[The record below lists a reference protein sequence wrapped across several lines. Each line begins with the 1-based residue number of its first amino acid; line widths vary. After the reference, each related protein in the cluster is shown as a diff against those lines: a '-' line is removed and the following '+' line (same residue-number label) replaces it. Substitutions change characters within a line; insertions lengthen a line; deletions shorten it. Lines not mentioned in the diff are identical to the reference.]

1 MNKILFATMITAL
14 SIGTLIAAEPPPA
27 ETDMKPLFNGK
38 DLTGWDG
45 DPQFWSVKDGV
56 IHGSTSKEKPAK
68 GNTFLVYKESTF
80 KDFELRLS
88 YRCSSTNNSGIQ
100 YRSKPLGDTPPQKWQ
115 MKGYQHELRNSDTLP
130 NVPGFIFDEKGTRGR
145 ICLAGEKAVW
155 KKGDKKK
162 TVLENLVDQEAFKK
176 IMKVDDWNDIVIIA
190 KGNTLKHYLNG
201 TQILDFTDEHEN
213 ALTEGNIAIQ
223 LHAGAP
229 MWTEVKNVRIKELK

>member
-1 MNKILFATMITAL
+1 MNKILFASLLTVFSFGILFA
-14 SIGTLIAAEPPPA
+14 SEPPP

-80 KDFELRLS
+80 KNFELRLS

-100 YRSKPLGDTPPQKWQ
+100 YRSKPLGNTPPQKWQ

-162 TVLENLVDQEAFKK
+162 TVLENLVDQAAFKK

-223 LHAGAP
+223 LHAGAA
-229 MWTEVKNVRIKELK
+229 MWTEVKNVRVKELK

>member
-1 MNKILFATMITAL
+1 MNKILFASLVTVL
-14 SIGTLIAAEPPPA
+14 SAGLIFASEPPP

-80 KDFELRLS
+80 TDFELRLS

-100 YRSKPLGDTPPQKWQ
+100 YRSQTLGDEPPKKWQ

-130 NVPGFIFDEKGTRGR
+130 NVPGFIYDEKGTRGR

-213 ALTEGNIAIQ
+213 ALKEGTFAIQ

>member
-14 SIGTLIAAEPPPA
+14 SFGPLIAAEQPPA

-56 IHGSTSKEKPAK
+56 IHGETTKEKPAK
-68 GNTFLVYKESTF
+68 GNTFLVLKEGTYTN
-80 KDFELRLS
+80 FELRLS
-88 YRCSSTNNSGIQ
+88 YRCTASNNSGIQ
-100 YRSKPLGDTPPQKWQ
+100 YRSKPLGETAPQKWQ
-115 MKGYQHELRNSDTLP
+115 MKGYQHELRNENKMP
-130 NVPGFIFDEKGTRGR
+130 NVPGFIYDEKGTRGR

-176 IMKVDDWNDIVIIA
+176 TMKVDDWNDIIIIA
-190 KGNTLKHYLNG
+190 NGNTIKHYLNG
-201 TQILDFTDEHEN
+201 TLTLDFTDEHEN
-213 ALTEGNIAIQ
+213 ALKEGTFAIQ
-223 LHAGAP
+223 LHAGAA